1 LVKLLESK
9 GFVGLGV
16 FCYEN
21 TVHQLQNVIVSH
33 VFTDELYDLF
43 ELLKANL
50 SFLLFIVKIENSFNA
65 ILGPAVTGF
74 LADNFNK
81 FIKVQDLIL
90 LSQCPHNVQ
99 DVWIAVRKTQV
110 LKYFNDFLWI
120 DGSAS
125 ILVEDEKDVTD
136 LVIILR
142 TDPVF
147 PCGGDLLF
155 GGFRG

>member
-1 LVKLLESK
+1 
-9 GFVGLGV
+9 
-16 FCYEN
+16 
-21 TVHQLQNVIVSH
+21 VHQLQNVVVSH

-43 ELLKANL
+43 EMLKPNL
-50 SFLLFIVKIENSFNA
+50 SFLFFIVQIKNSFNT
-65 ILGPAVTGF
+65 ILSPAVTSF

-81 FIKVQDLIL
+81 IIKVQDLIL
-90 LSQCPHNVQ
+90 LSQSPHNVKN
-99 DVWIAVRKTQV
+99 VWIAVRKTQV
-110 LKYFNDFLWI
+110 LKYFDDFLRI

-125 ILVEDEKDVTD
+125 VLVKDKKDVAD